1 MKILFLFLD
10 GIGLGEDNPETNPF
24 INADMPYLESL
35 LGGKKLTKSAAPFE
49 SDTITLKAIDPNL
62 GVKGLPQSATG
73 QAVLLTGTNIP
84 AELGYHYG
92 PKPNSEVAQYL
103 NGHTIFS
110 RTVNAGKKAALLN
123 AYPPGYFKGINSGK
137 RLYSS
142 IPLALTNAGISL
154 FTEEDYHAGN
164 ALAADFTGE
173 GWKTFLNID
182 NAPVFDP
189 ETAGTK
195 LGELAKRYD
204 FSFFEYWASDYAGH
218 KQDMPWA
225 INQLEVFDG
234 VLKGLLANR
243 RDEDGLIL
251 LTSDHGNMEDLGTRK
266 HTAAHVPLL
275 LFGDKTKRDAFTDVS
290 DLTGIAPAISQLLA
304 LDN

>member
-1 MKILFLFLD
+1 M
-10 GIGLGEDNPETNPF
+10 
-24 INADMPYLESL
+24 
-35 LGGKKLTKSAAPFE
+35 
-49 SDTITLKAIDPNL
+49 
-62 GVKGLPQSATG
+62 
-73 QAVLLTGTNIP
+73 
-84 AELGYHYG
+84 
-92 PKPNSEVAQYL
+92 
-103 NGHTIFS
+103 
-110 RTVNAGKKAALLN
+110 
-123 AYPPGYFKGINSGK
+123 
-137 RLYSS
+137 
-142 IPLALTNAGISL
+142 TNAGISL
-154 FTEEDYHAGN
+154 FTEQDYHAGN

-225 INQLEVFDG
+225 TNQLEVFDG
-234 VLKGLLANR
+234 VLKGLLANW